1 VDNDVITVL
10 LADDHAVV
18 RYGLK
23 AVLQTAADITV
34 IGEARNGREAVD
46 AAIRLKPDVVVMDLS
61 MDGMDGVAAT
71 RELRDLHSPARVLI
85 LTMHAEDQFLVPAL
99 EAGASGY
106 LVKNA
111 ADREL
116 VDAVRMVARGDQYLR
131 LGAVRALAK
140 ELKKREYRATEQA
153 QFESLSDREQSILRL
168 VAAGYTGP
176 DIGAQLS
183 ISAKTVDTYK
193 QRIQEKIGLAHR
205 PDYVK
210 FAVRLGLLDDE
221 GTSGM

>member
-1 VDNDVITVL
+1 MDNDVITVL

-18 RYGLK
+18 RYGLR
-23 AVLQTAADITV
+23 AVLQTAPDITV

-46 AAIRLKPDVVVMDLS
+46 AAMRLKPDVVVMDLS
-61 MDGMDGVAAT
+61 MDGMDGAAAT
-71 RELRDLHSPARVLI
+71 RELQRLKSTARILI
-85 LTMHAEDQFLVPAL
+85 LTMHAEDDYLVPLL

-116 VDAVRMVARGDQYLR
+116 VDAVRMVARGDHYLR

-140 ELKKREYRATEQA
+140 ELKKRDGRAAEQSRY
-153 QFESLSDREQSILRL
+153 ESLSDREKSILRL
-168 VAAGYTGP
+168 IAAGYTGP
-176 DIGAQLS
+176 DIGAQLN

-193 QRIQEKIGLAHR
+193 QRIHEKIGLAHR
-205 PDYVK
+205 PDYVR
-210 FAVRLGLLDDE
+210 FAVRLGLLDE
-221 GTSGM
+221 EARL

>member
-1 VDNDVITVL
+1 MDNDVITVL

-23 AVLQTAADITV
+23 AVLQTAPDITV

-46 AAIRLKPDVVVMDLS
+46 AAMRLKPDVVVMDLS
-61 MDGMDGVAAT
+61 MDGMDGAAAT
-71 RELRDLHSPARVLI
+71 RELQRLESTSRILI
-85 LTMHAEDQFLVPAL
+85 LTMHAEDDHLVPLL

-140 ELKKREYRATEQA
+140 ELKKRDGRAAEQA
-153 QFESLSDREQSILRL
+153 QYELLSDRERTILRL
-168 VAAGYTGP
+168 IAAGYTGP
-176 DIGAQLS
+176 DIGAQLN

-193 QRIQEKIGLAHR
+193 QRIHEKIGLAHR
-205 PDYVK
+205 PDYVR
-210 FAVRLGLLDDE
+210 FAVRLGLLDE
-221 GTSGM
+221 EVRL

>member
-1 VDNDVITVL
+1 MSDDVITVL

-23 AVLQTAADITV
+23 AVLQTAPDIQV

-46 AAIRLKPDVVVMDLS
+46 TAMRLNPDVVVMDLS
-61 MDGMDGVAAT
+61 MDVMDGATAT
-71 RELRDLHSPARVLI
+71 RELQRLGSPSKILI
-85 LTMHAEDQFLVPAL
+85 LTMHAEDEHLVRLL

-116 VDAVRMVARGDQYLR
+116 VDAVRMVAKGDQYLR
-131 LGAVRALAK
+131 IGAVRALAK
-140 ELKKREYRATEQA
+140 ELKKRDGRATEQS
-153 QFESLSDREQSILRL
+153 QYETLSDRERSILRMI
-168 VAAGYTGP
+168 AAGYTGP
-176 DIGAQLS
+176 DIGSELN

-193 QRIQEKIGLAHR
+193 QRIQEKIGLSHR
-205 PDYVK
+205 RDYVR
-210 FAVRLGLLDDE
+210 FAVRLGLLAED
-221 GTSGM
+221 TLP